1 MEQEQES
8 MEKCI
13 ETQMLNAKSASGE
26 KSENPDMKSIWLDTE
41 GQYIYDFIPSGA
53 KVTKCDVVQSINR
66 YIEPTNLPD
75 GKFIYR
81 SILLPTADERVH
93 KFLLPSELISSP
105 ETSAFVMETIQI
117 KSSDGLDAV
126 DDINNEITKMESEND
141 ALLSSLSTT
150 EAKSLIKLP
159 LRGVNRKDESKGMS
173 NEADCMFCSL
183 KHVSTAYA
191 LWNEFQTNSAYQL
204 EFVMALG
211 ELRAAELHLVSK
223 HPDECYLV
231 RELRLAIEQG
241 ALAFDEFRR
250 VLLRLA
256 EKAEIFA

>member
-1 MEQEQES
+1 
-8 MEKCI
+8 
-13 ETQMLNAKSASGE
+13 
-26 KSENPDMKSIWLDTE
+26 
-41 GQYIYDFIPSGA
+41 
-53 KVTKCDVVQSINR
+53 
-66 YIEPTNLPD
+66 
-75 GKFIYR
+75 
-81 SILLPTADERVH
+81 
-93 KFLLPSELISSP
+93 
-105 ETSAFVMETIQI
+105 METIQI
-117 KSSDGLDAV
+117 KSSDGFDAV

-150 EAKSLIKLP
+150 EANK
-159 LRGVNRKDESKGMS
+159 KDESKGMS

-191 LWNEFQTNSAYQL
+191 LWNEFQTNPAYQL

-241 ALAFDEFRR
+241 AHAFDAFRE
-250 VLLRLA
+250 VLMVIA
-256 EKAEIFA
+256 EKAEIFD

>member
-1 MEQEQES
+1 

-13 ETQMLNAKSASGE
+13 ENQMLNVKATSGE
-26 KSENPDMKSIWLDTE
+26 KSENSDVKSIWLDTKD
-41 GQYIYDFIPSGA
+41 QYIYDFIPSA
-53 KVTKCDVVQSINR
+53 TKVTKCDVIQSVNR
-66 YIEPTNLPD
+66 YIEPTNLPE
-75 GKFIYR
+75 GKFIYKA
-81 SILLPTADERVH
+81 SILSPTVDERVH
-93 KFLLPSELISSP
+93 KFYFPSELISSP
-105 ETSAFVMETIQI
+105 ETSAFVMETIQV
-117 KSSDGLDAV
+117 KSSDGFDAV
-126 DDINNEITKMESEND
+126 DDINYEITKMESEND

-150 EAKSLIKLP
+150 EANK
-159 LRGVNRKDESKGMS
+159 KDESKGMS

-191 LWNEFQTNSAYQL
+191 LWNEFQTNQAYQL

-241 ALAFDEFRR
+241 AHAFDAFRK
-250 VLLRLA
+250 VLMVIA

>member
-1 MEQEQES
+1 MKQEQES

-26 KSENPDMKSIWLDTE
+26 ESENPDMKSIWLDTE
-41 GQYIYDFIPSGA
+41 GQYIYDFIPSGTKA
-53 KVTKCDVVQSINR
+53 TKCDVIQSVKR
-66 YIEPTNLPD
+66 YIEPANLPD
-75 GKFIYR
+75 GKFIYK
-81 SILLPTADERVH
+81 SMLLPAVDEGIH
-93 KFLLPSELISSP
+93 KFYFPSELISSP
-105 ETSAFVMETIQI
+105 ETSAFVIETIQV
-117 KSSDGLDAV
+117 KSSDGFDAV

-141 ALLSSLSTT
+141 ALLSSLSMT
-150 EAKSLIKLP
+150 EANK
-159 LRGVNRKDESKGMS
+159 KDESKGMS

-191 LWNEFQTNSAYQL
+191 LWNEFQTNSAYRL

-223 HPDECYLV
+223 HPDECCLV

-241 ALAFDEFRR
+241 AHAFDEFRR
-250 VLLRLA
+250 LLLHLA